1 MTVNADPLNLVVCGT
16 GGQGNILISRMI
28 GRILARKG
36 YYLAIGETF
45 GAAQR
50 GGAVHSS
57 MRISR
62 KRTYGPLIPQGRAH
76 VVLSLE
82 PLETLR
88 ILSLY
93 GNEDVLTVSNTEPVY
108 PVGVLAGRAHYPDV
122 EKLKETISGL
132 SKAAWFLNVSE
143 AAAHLGDP
151 IVSNIILLGG
161 LIGINQMPFAVAE
174 VEREIETTFPDSKVE
189 LNLKALHRGIESVH
203 VSV

>member
-1 MTVNADPLNLVVCGT
+1 
-16 GGQGNILISRMI
+16 LISRMI
-28 GRILARKG
+28 GRILSRKG

-93 GNEDVLTVSNTEPVY
+93 GNEHVLTVSNTEPVY
-108 PVGVLAGRAHYPDV
+108 PVGVRAGRARYPDI
-122 EKLKETISGL
+122 EELKETISGL
-132 SKAAWFLNVSE
+132 SETAWFLNASE
-143 AAAHLGDP
+143 AAERLGAP
-151 IVSNIILLGG
+151 IVSNIILFGG
-161 LIGINQMPFAVAE
+161 LLGINRMPLTVEE
-174 VEREIETTFPDSKVE
+174 VEREIETTFPGSKVD
-189 LNLKALHRGIESVH
+189 LNLNALHRGIESVQM
-203 VSV
+203 SA